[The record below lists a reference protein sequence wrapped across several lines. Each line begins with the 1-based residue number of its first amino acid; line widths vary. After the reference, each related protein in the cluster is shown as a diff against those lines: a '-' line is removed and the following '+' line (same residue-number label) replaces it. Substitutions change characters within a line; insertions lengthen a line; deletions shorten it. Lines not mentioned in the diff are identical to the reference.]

1 MNVAEV
7 TRMQAAQALA
17 WKTLASQQL
26 MLAMQKQLPTT
37 TPVMP
42 TPAPVMQGVV
52 QPLAWQQAQLM
63 QMQMQMQL
71 QLQAQQMSLQ
81 HPHSHPQPQPAAET
95 PSPLPSPGAEP
106 LPAPPVAKGRS
117 KSRGN
122 RRKAKQSRGDERAE
136 KRVDPTDGRRYT
148 QREFLMRHAVGADFS
163 KGDALWADAGRAL
176 AAVQPVRRPRAK
188 ASRPAAA
195 PRVRFSEV
203 LDVVECSSEAAAA
216 APSFARPA
224 KSVLKSRSATP
235 APVSDCFAD
244 ALTA

>member
-1 MNVAEV
+1 MQTAARVVAWG
-7 TRMQAAQALA
+7 ALVRQ
-17 WKTLASQQL
+17 QQL
-26 MLAMQKQLPTT
+26 LLLAMQGQMPPVDAAAAQEQLM
-37 TPVMP
+37 V
-42 TPAPVMQGVV
+42 
-52 QPLAWQQAQLM
+52 WQQIQAE
-63 QMQMQMQL
+63 QMQQMHALQTQQL
-71 QLQAQQMSLQ
+71 EAQAELR
-81 HPHSHPQPQPAAET
+81 
-95 PSPLPSPGAEP
+95 P
-106 LPAPPVAKGRS
+106 LPATRGPKGR
-117 KSRGN
+117 G
-122 RRKAKQSRGDERAE
+122 RRKPKQPRADE